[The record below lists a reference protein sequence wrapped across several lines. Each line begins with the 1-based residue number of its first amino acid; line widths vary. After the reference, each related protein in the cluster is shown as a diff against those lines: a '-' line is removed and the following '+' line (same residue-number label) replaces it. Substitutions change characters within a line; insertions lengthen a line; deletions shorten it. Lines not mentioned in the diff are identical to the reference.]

1 MCGVKD
7 DSVWDVVRV
16 QGVKHVCVGSYECV
30 PLRVRGNAGVGC
42 NMWSIVVV

>member
-1 MCGVKD
+1 MKA

-16 QGVKHVCVGSYECV
+16 QDVKHVYVESYKCV
-30 PLRVRGNAGVGC
+30 PVRVRGNAGVGC